1 MTTEIGLMLAII
13 GVTIVLFSLEKIS
26 PDVISLGLLAVLV
39 LTNLLP
45 IEEAFS
51 GFASDTFILILS
63 MLVIT
68 AALEKTGAVD
78 AVSEQILQRAGTH
91 PKGFMITIMLA
102 AAVLSTFMNNTGA
115 AAFFLPISIGL
126 AGRVKIS
133 RSKLLMPMAF
143 ASILASSVTLI
154 ATSTNLV
161 ISGILPDFGLEP
173 LGMFELTP
181 VGIVILAVG
190 LLYMATIGQKLIP
203 DRPYEEVLSV
213 QNMVQNYFTELMIPE
228 QSPLIGKTLGESG
241 LGHDQDVTVVRI
253 MKNRKRYLVPTA
265 DIPLDEGDLLLVE
278 ADRENLLNIQQRKGL
293 VLKPGVEIDEE
304 DYQSERV
311 GMFEVILLPGSR
323 LIGRSLKEL
332 AFRQQYGMQVLGVNR
347 NGHVMRH
354 KLSDVVLSVGD
365 QLLVQGGYASVMA
378 LNRNNTFRLVQELTS
393 GQRDKRLIF
402 TTLLIFITMLISAG
416 LNIIPLP
423 LAAVMGMFLVFVFKC
438 ITPEEAYQSVN
449 WRTLIM
455 ISGMLALG
463 VAIQH
468 TGTARYL
475 SEIIIQYTGQ
485 LSPVAVLGGFFLLS
499 MLLSQPMSNQAAA
512 VVVVPFAIQ
521 TAILMGLNP
530 RSFAV
535 MIALGASCS
544 FLTPLEP
551 ACLMVYGPGNYRF
564 MDFIKVGSLLT
575 IIIFVIALV
584 MVPLIWPL

>member
-1 MTTEIGLMLAII
+1 M
-13 GVTIVLFSLEKIS
+13 
-26 PDVISLGLLAVLV
+26 
-39 LTNLLP
+39 
-45 IEEAFS
+45 
-51 GFASDTFILILS
+51 
-63 MLVIT
+63 
-68 AALEKTGAVD
+68 
-78 AVSEQILQRAGTH
+78 
-91 PKGFMITIMLA
+91 
-102 AAVLSTFMNNTGA
+102 
-115 AAFFLPISIGL
+115 
-126 AGRVKIS
+126 
-133 RSKLLMPMAF
+133 
-143 ASILASSVTLI
+143 TLI

-213 QNMVQNYFTELMIPE
+213 QNMVQIIFTELMIPE

-265 DIPLDEGDLLLVE
+265 DIPLDQGDLLLVE

-311 GMFEVILLPGSR
+311 GMFEVILLPVSR

-530 RSFAV
+530 RS
-535 MIALGASCS
+535 L
-544 FLTPLEP
+544 
-551 ACLMVYGPGNYRF
+551 R
-564 MDFIKVGSLLT
+564 
-575 IIIFVIALV
+575 
-584 MVPLIWPL
+584 

>member
-1 MTTEIGLMLAII
+1 MTLQIGLMLGVI

-26 PDVISLGLLAVLV
+26 PDVIALGLLAVLV
-39 LTNLLP
+39 ITNLLP

-78 AVSEQILQRAGTH
+78 AVSELILRHTKANSAG
-91 PKGFMITIMLA
+91 FVIYIMLA
-102 AAVLSTFMNNTGA
+102 AALLSTFMNNTGA
-115 AAFFLPISIGL
+115 AAFFLPIAIGL
-126 AGRVKIS
+126 AGQMKIS

-143 ASILASSVTLI
+143 ASILASPVTLI
-154 ATSTNLV
+154 ATSTNMV
-161 ISGILPDFGLEP
+161 ISGILPDFGMAP

-190 LLYMATIGQKLIP
+190 LLYMATIGKKLIP
-203 DRPYEEVLSV
+203 DRPYEELLSV
-213 QNMVQNYFTELMIPE
+213 DTIVQNYFTELIIPE
-228 QSPLIGKTLGESG
+228 QSPLIGMTLGESG

-253 MKNRKRYLVPTA
+253 LKNKTKYLIPTA
-265 DIPLDEGDLLLVE
+265 NITLDAGDLLLVE
-278 ADRENLLNIQQRKGL
+278 ADRENLLKIQQRKGL
-293 VLKPGVEIDEE
+293 ILKPGSKIVEE
-304 DYQSERV
+304 DYLSERV
-311 GMFEVILLPGSR
+311 GMFEVILLPGSP
-323 LIGRSLKEL
+323 LIGRTLKQL
-332 AFRQQYGMQVLGVNR
+332 AFRQQYRMQVLGINR
-347 NGHVMRH
+347 NGHVIRH
-354 KLSDVVLSVGD
+354 KLSDIVLSIGD
-365 QLLVQGGYASVMA
+365 QLLIHGGYASVIA
-378 LNRNNTFRLVQELTS
+378 LNGNNTFRLVKELNT
-393 GQRDKRLIF
+393 GPRDLRMAVI
-402 TTLLIFITMLISAG
+402 TLVIFISMLLVAG

-423 LAAVMGMFLVFVFKC
+423 LAAVIGMFLVFIFKC
-438 ITPEEAYQSVN
+438 ITPEEAYKMVN

-475 SEIIIQYTGQ
+475 SELIVQYTGQ
-485 LSPVAVLGGFFLLS
+485 FSPSAVLAGFFLLS

-521 TAILMGLNP
+521 TALLMGLNP

-535 MIALGASCS
+535 MIAVGASCS

-564 MDFIKVGSLLT
+564 LDFVKVGALLT
-575 IIIFVIALV
+575 VLIFIIAIL
-584 MVPLIWPL
+584 MVPIFWPL